1 LSAFDPDEFFA
12 ITRLVRK
19 RLDFSKAVAIAWVV
33 ECLELAMQAPSSSN
47 GQSWQFIVVYNA
59 EKKRRIGEYDRQACG
74 DYAAS
79 PRSLDSQHPDSP
91 EMRVTH

>member
-1 LSAFDPDEFFA
+1 MSAFDPDEFFA

-33 ECLELAMQAPSSSN
+33 ECLELAMQAPSSSS

-59 EKKRRIGEYDRQACG
+59 EKKRRIGEYDRQAYD